1 MIMLGTALN
10 TKGGI
15 SSVVNVY
22 KSAGLFDRWSIKYI
36 VTHCDGGPIKKLLTA
51 LRGLMTLVLAL
62 LRTKVL
68 LVHAHVSSRAS
79 FWRKSIFI
87 VCALLFRVPVIFH
100 LHGAEFRMFYEDEC
114 STFKKFLIRSL
125 LNRCYCLIALSP
137 QWQSWLEP
145 LVSGPTVLSIYNPV
159 QSRTYQHSK
168 NSRKTLL
175 FLGRLGKRKGI
186 YDIIKALVKVRKNH
200 PDVQLIAAGDGE
212 QGKVESFAQSEGV
225 ADNIY
230 LPGWVDQSDCL
241 ELRNESWMYVM
252 PSYNEGL
259 PMSILEAMSSG
270 LPIISSP
277 VGGIPD
283 AVSDGVEGFLVE
295 PGDVDRLAES
305 IEKLLDDNELRQQMG
320 HAAME
325 KIRTTFST
333 ESIVPQVEA
342 VYREVACVSENRIKN
357 KNAI

>member
-1 MIMLGTALN
+1 MVGTALN
-10 TKGGI
+10 TMGGV

-22 KSAGLFDRWSIKYI
+22 KSAGLFERWSVKYI
-36 VTHCDGGPIKKLLTA
+36 VTHCDGSAIKKLLTA
-51 LRGLMTLVLAL
+51 LRGLITLVSTL

-68 LVHAHVSSRAS
+68 LLHAHVSSRAS

-100 LHGAEFRMFYEDEC
+100 LHGAEFHIFYQDEC
-114 STFKKFLIRSL
+114 SAFKKFIIRSL
-125 LNRCYCLIALSP
+125 LNRCYCVIALSP

-145 LVSGPTVLSIYNPV
+145 LVSGPSVLSIYNPV
-159 QSRTYQHSK
+159 EFQSYQPSK

-175 FLGRLGKRKGI
+175 FLGRLGNRKGV
-186 YDIIKALVKVRKNH
+186 YDIIKALVKVKKNH
-200 PDVQLIAAGDGE
+200 PDVLLIAAGDGE
-212 QGKVESFAQSEGV
+212 QGKVERFAQSSGV
-225 ADNIY
+225 TDNIY
-230 LPGWVDQSDCL
+230 LPGWVDQSDGL
-241 ELRNESWMYVM
+241 RLRNESWIYVM

-259 PMSILEAMSSG
+259 PMSVLEAMSSG
-270 LPIISSP
+270 LPIVSSP

-305 IEKLLDDNELRQQMG
+305 IEKLLDDHELRQRMG
-320 HAAME
+320 MAARE

-333 ESIVPQVEA
+333 ESVVPQVEA
-342 VYREVACVSENRIKN
+342 VYREVAGVAANRIKN
-357 KNAI
+357 KNAM